1 MTALKK
7 LFLAFLIVIFI
18 VPSCLARDSVKV
30 LSLDGGG
37 IKSLITLKMLSY
49 IEKETGKKTGE
60 IFDYIAG
67 TSSGGMLTLYLT
79 MPQDHDCHKP
89 KHSASEVI
97 ELLQFDSRLIFQK
110 KTAAKCLTKPAVQ
123 LFSTPYDLKTMMYMA
138 DNRFREYRMR
148 DAVTDIFVLTFDTE
162 TNMPVAFTSY
172 NGDYNDTKMSTVA
185 AATSVAPFY
194 FSPINFYD
202 KKVKRNRTLID
213 GGLVAKNPSVFAYE
227 EAKKRNSNKDV
238 VMLSLG
244 AGYQEK
250 LGYNYDKLKNWG
262 FFRYSLP
269 TYTFMLDGVTNTN
282 DIYMNNLAQIDKN
295 FKYCRFQPKLDKKDG
310 FDNSPDNTDQENFD
324 ILLGIGDRYV
334 EAVKPELDKFIKEIK
349 EEKKEKAKE
358 TI

>member
-1 MTALKK
+1 MDFKK
-7 LFLAFLIVIFI
+7 LFLTFLIVIFI
-18 VPSCLARDSVKV
+18 IPPCFAKDRVKV

-37 IKSLITLKMLSY
+37 IKSLITLKMLAY

-97 ELLQFDSRLIFQK
+97 ELLQFDSRLIFQQ
-110 KTAAKCLTKPAVQ
+110 KTTAKCLTKPAVQ
-123 LFSTPYDLKTMMYMA
+123 LFSTPYDLKTMLYMTE
-138 DNRFREYRMR
+138 NRYKEYRMR
-148 DAVTDIFVLTFDTE
+148 DAVTDAFVLTFDTE
-162 TNMPVAFTSY
+162 TNMPVPFTSY
-172 NGDYNDTKMSTVA
+172 DGNYNDTKMSTVA

-194 FSPINFYD
+194 FSPINYYD
-202 KKVKRNRTLID
+202 KNTKKNRTLID

-227 EAKKRNSNKDV
+227 EAKKRHPNKDIL
-238 VMLSLG
+238 MLSLG

-250 LGYNYDKLKNWG
+250 VGYNYDKLKNWG
-262 FFRYSLP
+262 FLKYSLP

-282 DIYMNNLAQIDKN
+282 DLYMDNLAKIDKN
-295 FKYCRFQPKLDKKDG
+295 FKYCRFQPRLDKKDG
-310 FDNSPDNTDQENFD
+310 FDNRPDNTDQENFD

-334 EAVKPELDKFIKEIK
+334 EAMKPELDKFIKELK
-349 EEKKEKAKE
+349 EEKKQTKE
-358 TI
+358 DN